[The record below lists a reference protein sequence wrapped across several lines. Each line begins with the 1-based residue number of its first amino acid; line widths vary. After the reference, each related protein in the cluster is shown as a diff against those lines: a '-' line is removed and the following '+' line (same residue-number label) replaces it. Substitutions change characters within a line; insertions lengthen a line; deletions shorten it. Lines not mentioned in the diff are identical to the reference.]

1 MNLGVSTVAST
12 AAAAPKA
19 SSVDAPANNPA
30 ANPSPAPSQPET
42 KPKIEPIKA
51 DFDVERVV
59 SNQDRLK
66 QAVQE
71 LNELVRD
78 GGRGLQFAVDESLGR
93 PIVTVTNEES
103 GEVVRQIPGEVV
115 LRLARRL
122 FTEQGNL
129 FDKRA

>member
-66 QAVQE
+66 EAVQD

-78 GGRGLQFAVDESLGR
+78 GGRGLQFAVDDSLGR
-93 PIVTVTNEES
+93 PIVTVTNAES

>member
-19 SSVDAPANNPA
+19 SSVDARANNPA

-66 QAVQE
+66 EAVQD

-78 GGRGLQFAVDESLGR
+78 GGRGLQFAVDDSLGR

-122 FTEQGNL
+122 FTQQGNL